1 VFSHF
6 ELLAP
11 IYDRLMGGL
20 LGPPNR
26 ELWAR
31 LLELPV
37 NGAMLDVG
45 GGTGR
50 VSEVLRPRVGQL
62 VVCDISLGMLR
73 RAYAKN
79 GLGAVR
85 ADAGRLPFSD
95 AVFERVMVT
104 DALHHFRFQQQVI
117 RELGRVLTPGG
128 VLVIEEFDID
138 RLAIK
143 TLAVLEKI
151 TLMGSRF
158 LRAEQIR
165 DLVLATG
172 LKAEIVEGGSLSVL
186 VVAKK

>member
-1 VFSHF
+1 
-6 ELLAP
+6 
-11 IYDRLMGGL
+11 
-20 LGPPNR
+20 
-26 ELWAR
+26 
-31 LLELPV
+31 
-37 NGAMLDVG
+37 
-45 GGTGR
+45 
-50 VSEVLRPRVGQL
+50 
-62 VVCDISLGMLR
+62 MLR

-85 ADAGRLPFSD
+85 ADAGRLPFPD
-95 AVFERVMVT
+95 AGFERVMVT